1 MREKLSESFQNYQKC
16 FGELWQVLW
25 SYQICSR
32 IQIVPMNFIG
42 EIGHSDFIGN
52 LQRSANLEDGR
63 KAKTLMVVVW
73 VLVAVSTRK
82 AN

>member
-1 MREKLSESFQNYQKC
+1 
-16 FGELWQVLW
+16 
-25 SYQICSR
+25 
-32 IQIVPMNFIG
+32 MNFIG

-73 VLVAVSTRK
+73 VLVAISTRK